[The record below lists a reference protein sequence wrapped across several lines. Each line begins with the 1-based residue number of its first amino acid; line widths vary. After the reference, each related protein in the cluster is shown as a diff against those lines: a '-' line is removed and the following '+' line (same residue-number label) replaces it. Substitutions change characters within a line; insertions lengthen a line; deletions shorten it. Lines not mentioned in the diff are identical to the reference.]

1 MCRQVQIA
9 SIDHP
14 ASRPAPWSR
23 RRGTRTRADLSA
35 RHLSAR
41 HGSTRHGPLRAGLA
55 VLVALVTLGLALAAD
70 AGRPALAQAD
80 FFSFLRPPGSVPQA
94 APKPQRPG
102 QNSGWWPF
110 QPQPR
115 YEQPQQLPQQQP
127 KRPTAPAE
135 PEGVVYGSA
144 DAAVQGKRAAPNQF
158 VLVIGDRLAAQLA
171 QGLADAYAPD
181 RARIAVIE
189 NATDDSGYL
198 PAPVDWITRAPDA
211 IAAARPSV
219 TVIAL
224 GSEDLQPI
232 KDGDAL
238 VQPLSER
245 WMELYGKRVDE
256 VLTAVRDKA
265 GRVIVTGLAPVANT
279 ALSDDYAKLN
289 ELLRTRAARAGV
301 AFAHVWDGFVDE
313 DGKYLANGPAV
324 DGQRRRLRFNDGVR
338 FTRAGGRKLAFFV
351 QKDINRMLA
360 EPGKSPAAGDGTT
373 PAIST
378 RPAALAGPPV
388 PARTPDPMAVSA
400 SANAAA
406 RVLKEGIAPAPVR
419 GRADDFS
426 WPPPGSEPAAAP
438 AAAPAR

>member
-9 SIDHP
+9 SIDRP
-14 ASRPAPWSR
+14 ALRPAPKSCR
-23 RRGTRTRADLSA
+23 REALTATRAPA
-35 RHLSAR
+35 RSRA
-41 HGSTRHGPLRAGLA
+41 LRAGLG
-55 VLVALVTLGLALAAD
+55 VLLALLTLGLALATD
-70 AGRPALAQAD
+70 ARRPALAQAD
-80 FFSFLRPPGSVPQA
+80 FFSFLRPPATVPRA
-94 APKPQRPG
+94 APKPQRPA

-110 QPQPR
+110 QPQPQ

-127 KRPTAPAE
+127 KRPAAPAE

-158 VLVIGDRLAAQLA
+158 ILVIGDRLAAQLA
-171 QGLADAYAPD
+171 QGLADSYAPD
-181 RARIAVIE
+181 RARIAVID
-189 NATDDSGYL
+189 NTADDSGYL
-198 PAPVDWITRAPDA
+198 PTPVDWITRAPDA

-219 TVIAL
+219 TVVAL

-232 KDGDAL
+232 KDGEAF
-238 VQPLSER
+238 VQPLTER
-245 WMELYGKRVDE
+245 WLELYGKRVDE
-256 VLTAVRDKA
+256 VLTALRDKA

-289 ELLRTRAARAGV
+289 EFLRARAARAGL
-301 AFAHVWDGFVDE
+301 AFANVWDGFVDE

-351 QKDINRMLA
+351 QKDINRMLE
-360 EPGKSPAAGDGTT
+360 EPGKAQPGPDLAT
-373 PAIST
+373 PSSS

-388 PARTPDPMAVSA
+388 PAKTPDPMAVSA
-400 SANAAA
+400 SAKAAS
-406 RVLKEGIAPAPVR
+406 RVLKDGIAPAPVR

-426 WPPPGSEPAAAP
+426 WPPPGSEPAATPAP
-438 AAAPAR
+438 R

>member
-9 SIDHP
+9 SIGQP
-14 ASRPAPWSR
+14 AWRPESRCR
-23 RRGTRTRADLSA
+23 RSGSHTAARLS
-35 RHLSAR
+35 
-41 HGSTRHGPLRAGLA
+41 GCPGPLRAGLA
-55 VLVALVTLGLALAAD
+55 VLVALFTLGLALAWD
-70 AGRPALAQAD
+70 AGRPASAQAD

-94 APKPQRPG
+94 APRPQRPS

-110 QPQPR
+110 QPQPQ

-127 KRPTAPAE
+127 KRPPTPAE

-158 VLVIGDRLAAQLA
+158 VLVIGDRLATQLA
-171 QGLADAYAPD
+171 QGLADSYAPD
-181 RARIAVIE
+181 RARIAVID
-189 NATDDSGYL
+189 NTADDSGYL
-198 PAPVDWITRAPDA
+198 PAPVDWIARAPDA

-219 TVIAL
+219 TVVAL

-238 VQPLSER
+238 VQPLTER
-245 WMELYGKRVDE
+245 WLELYGKRVDE
-256 VLTAVRDKA
+256 VLTALRDKA

-279 ALSDDYAKLN
+279 SLSDDYAKLN
-289 ELLRTRAARAGV
+289 ELLRTRAARAGLT
-301 AFAHVWDGFVDE
+301 FANVWDGFVDE

-351 QKDINRMLA
+351 QKDINRML
-360 EPGKSPAAGDGTT
+360 EESGKSQPAVDATS
-373 PAIST
+373 PAST
-378 RPAALAGPPV
+378 RPAALAGPPA
-388 PARTPDPMAVSA
+388 PAKGADPIAVSA
-400 SANAAA
+400 SAKAAS
-406 RVLKEGIAPAPVR
+406 RVLKEGIAPTPVR
-419 GRADDFS
+419 GRADDFA

-438 AAAPAR
+438 AR